1 MGFFRYARV
10 VGWVVMLSWLPPGMS
25 SAQPRP
31 MPLQGV
37 DVVTVATSLVAPAD
51 ARPRGLTES
60 RLQTLAEL
68 KLRGWAL
75 KVISADDAA
84 RTAGVTPRVELEVT
98 LLETRALQK
107 LAGYTYFTRLA
118 VTEPV
123 TSHNGA
129 LVNAELWSHSFL
141 SISDPKTVIADLER
155 SAGEL
160 LDQFINEYLK
170 SRR

>member
-1 MGFFRYARV
+1 MGFFRYAQV
-10 VGWVVMLSWLPPGMS
+10 VGWVVMLSWLAPGMS
-25 SAQPRP
+25 SAQSRP

-51 ARPRGLTES
+51 ARPGGLTES

-84 RTAGVTPRVELEVT
+84 RTPGVTPRVELEVT

-141 SISDPKTVIADLER
+141 NISDPKTVIADLER

-160 LDQFINEYLK
+160 LDMFINESLK

>member
-1 MGFFRYARV
+1 MGFFRRAQI
-10 VGWVVMLSWLPPGMS
+10 VGWVITLSGLAPGVS
-25 SAQPRP
+25 SAQSRP

-37 DVVTVATSLVAPAD
+37 DVVTVATSLVAPAH
-51 ARPRGLTES
+51 ALPGGLTES

-84 RTAGVTPRVELEVT
+84 STPGVTPRVELEVT

-107 LAGYTYFTRLA
+107 LAGYVYFTRLA
-118 VTEPV
+118 ATEPV
-123 TSHNGA
+123 KSRTGA

-141 SISDPKTVIADLER
+141 DISDPKTVIADLER

-160 LDQFINEYLK
+160 LDMFINECLK